1 MGFASYS
8 PLDTIVGWNGV
19 QLLGYANDTFIEVAY
34 DEDAFTAIA
43 GAGGDVVRTLN
54 LNEMASITVTLL
66 EESPSNAYLATA
78 AYQDRLFGLS
88 TGPMFVKN
96 VRGTYLGTGDTAWI
110 KKVADVSYAKESGQR
125 QWTFAVAKWVTAGGG
140 VLVF

>member
-8 PLDTIVGWNGV
+8 PLDTIVGWNNV
-19 QLLGYANDTFIEVAY
+19 QLLGYADDTFIEVAY
-34 DEDAFTAIA
+34 DEDAVTAIV

-54 LNEMASITVTLL
+54 LNEMATITVTIL
-66 EESPSNAYLATA
+66 EESPTNAYLATA

-96 VRGTYLGTGDTAWI
+96 VRGTYLGQGDTAWI
-110 KKVADVSYAKESGQR
+110 KKVADVSYGKTSGQR
-125 QWTFAVAKWVTAGGG
+125 QWTFHVAKWITAGGG
-140 VLVF
+140 ALVF